1 MLSEKT
7 ALITGFSRGIG
18 RAAALELALRGAN
31 IAGVYFG
38 NDAAA
43 QETLELLAE
52 KGVKAVSYKADVSDF
67 AACEALVKQA
77 IADFGSVEILVNNA
91 GMTKDGLCMRMS
103 ESDFSRVIDVDLKG
117 AFNMIR
123 HLSGHM
129 LRRREGRI
137 INIASVSGLMGNAG
151 QANYSAAKAG
161 LIGLTKTVARE
172 LGSRGIT
179 VNAVAPGLVR
189 TDMTAS
195 LPEDRLAEFVKTI
208 PLGRMAEPEDVA
220 KTIAFLADEDSGYIT
235 GQVIKVDGGL
245 YI

>member
-1 MLSEKT
+1 MLNGKT

-18 RAAALELALRGAN
+18 RAASLELAARGAN

-43 QETLELLAE
+43 EETLALLA
-52 KGVKAVSYKADVSDF
+52 KAGVKAISYKADVSDF
-67 AACEALVKQA
+67 AACEALAKQA
-77 IADFGSVEILVNNA
+77 IQDFGSVEILVNNA

-103 ESDFSRVIDVDLKG
+103 DSDFSRVIDVDLKG

-137 INIASVSGLMGNAG
+137 INIASVAGMMGNAG

-179 VNAVAPGLVR
+179 VNAVAPGLVK

-195 LPEDRLAEFVKTI
+195 LPQEKLAEFVKTI

-220 KTIAFLADEDSGYIT
+220 KTIAFLADEDSAYIT